1 MAEFDG
7 EDPRRPARG
16 KTSGAAFRGSS
27 GRVRRRGGR
36 GRTCGA
42 LGGVGE
48 ARGGWWPRRT
58 ASVAT
63 AVFGFGRER
72 KSRGAGPRGRVRGV
86 RGGCV
91 ASREG
96 TRGGGGSQAG
106 RRWPGRVA
114 ARAGRV
120 PVLLAEEEGDRGG
133 RRRWAGPA
141 GGAGQ
146 LGRLQVSGPGSL
158 SLSLSF
164 F

>member
-1 MAEFDG
+1 MDTGRGGARRCSRVLVVDRERERAEGIGTEG
-7 EDPRRPARG
+7 EIRE
-16 KTSGAAFRGSS
+16 SE
-27 GRVRRRGGR
+27 RVRGGR
-36 GRTCGA
+36 
-42 LGGVGE
+42 
-48 ARGGWWPRRT
+48 
-58 ASVAT
+58 
-63 AVFGFGRER
+63 
-72 KSRGAGPRGRVRGV
+72 
-86 RGGCV
+86 V

-146 LGRLQVSGPGSL
+146 LGRLQVSGPGRL
-158 SLSLSF
+158 LF
-164 F
+164 FLFFSSVLFYLIYFATVLNLK